1 MPPLQKA
8 GSGFQSSSVWLSCCK
23 PAGLQCISL
32 PPGGLSRNPVQ
43 RGKRRNLCR
52 HSSHLAQNVRHIA
65 LSDSSDK
72 KLQLPGWQQQKSVP
86 DVYEQP
92 LKAGIDRLPCLV
104 GWFGT
109 LAAGSS
115 NADIASGYTGPRRSW
130 IGAAAEATPS

>member
-1 MPPLQKA
+1 MIKGSCSPQKNSQRSCNQAAQVDRPENRCAILHASPLQ
-8 GSGFQSSSVWLSCCK
+8 
-23 PAGLQCISL
+23 
-32 PPGGLSRNPVQ
+32 Q
-43 RGKRRNLCR
+43 R
-52 HSSHLAQNVRHIA
+52 
-65 LSDSSDK
+65 
-72 KLQLPGWQQQKSVP
+72 SVP

-92 LKAGIDRLPCLV
+92 LKAGIDCLPCLV